1 MIRAHHRSLSMLPLL
16 VAALVL
22 GACARP
28 GAGDGSPPAS
38 ADDASPSAAASQSTQ
53 PSSVASASAA
63 PSEDLG
69 PFSCAFP
76 IEERGTPVH
85 AQIVDVRVGEHDGY
99 DRVVF
104 EFEDG
109 IPEFVLSQAEAPYTE
124 DPSGNPIEVSGDAV
138 LQLVMIGGTSIS
150 PDYEQT
156 YTGPFEFDPGFS
168 KLVHLVEAGDF
179 EAVSS
184 WYIGL
189 AGDSC
194 ARVLTLDGPDRLV
207 IDIEH

>member
-1 MIRAHHRSLSMLPLL
+1 MIRAHRRSLCVLPVLA
-16 VAALVL
+16 AALLL

-28 GAGDGSPPAS
+28 GVGDGSPSPS
-38 ADDASPSAAASQSTQ
+38 ADAASPSAAASQSTP
-53 PSSVASASAA
+53 PSTMASASAA

-76 IEERGTPVH
+76 IEERRTPVH
-85 AQIVDVRVGEHDGY
+85 TRIVDVRVGEHDGY

-104 EFEDG
+104 EFDNG

-124 DPSGNPIEVSGDAV
+124 DPSGQPMDVDGTSV
-138 LQLVMIGGTSIS
+138 LQLVLIGATRFDEEFE
-150 PDYEQT
+150 PT
-156 YTGPFEFDPGFS
+156 YDGDTEFMPGFAQ
-168 KLVHLVEAGDF
+168 LIHLVEAGDF

-189 AGDSC
+189 GGDAC
-194 ARVLTLDGPDRLV
+194 VRMLTLDGPDRLV

>member
-1 MIRAHHRSLSMLPLL
+1 MIRAHHRSLSFLPVL

-22 GACARP
+22 SACARP
-28 GAGDGSPPAS
+28 GAGDGSPSPS
-38 ADDASPSAAASQSTQ
+38 ADGASPSAVASQSTA
-53 PSSVASASAA
+53 PSTVASASAA

-85 AQIVDVRVGEHDGY
+85 TRIVDVRVGEHDGY

-104 EFEDG
+104 EFDDG
-109 IPEFVLSQAEAPYTE
+109 IPEFVLSQAEPPYTE
-124 DPSGNPIEVSGDAV
+124 DPSGLPIEVGGESV
-138 LQLVMIGGTSIS
+138 LQLVLIGATRF
-150 PDYEQT
+150 DEE
-156 YTGPFEFDPGFS
+156 FEPTFEETEFAPGFPQ
-168 KLVHLVEAGDF
+168 LVHLIEAGDF

-184 WYIGL
+184 WYLGL
-189 AGDSC
+189 SGDAC